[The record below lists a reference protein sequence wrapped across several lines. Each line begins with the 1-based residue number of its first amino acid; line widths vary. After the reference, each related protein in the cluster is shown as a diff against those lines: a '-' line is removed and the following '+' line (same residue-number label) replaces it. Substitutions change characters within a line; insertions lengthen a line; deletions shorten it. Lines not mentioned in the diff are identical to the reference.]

1 MTSCLRN
8 LLLAV
13 FLFMMVPAF
22 AQPSL
27 EKMQQKLLGEKANT
41 PQSYYRVELLN
52 KNKTQASIFFSSDR
66 MPEKAG
72 LQTWFKEKLELR
84 PGMDALLEGSQ
95 PTDYF
100 GASINKVQQ
109 YFKGIKV
116 EHGVVTTV
124 AKAGKVQL
132 LQLEFYTIKDDLA
145 VAPLITEEAAFQ
157 IATRHIA
164 ADKYS
169 WDLNKHGDPNFEKHK
184 AELVIVE
191 DMIDEPGKMCLA
203 YKCDIYAISPLS
215 RDYIYVNAA
224 NGHIVFK
231 DAIIRHVASNRFQKN
246 KTTDANLTVTENN
259 QHTKQPLLKQ
269 LVQQPGLNRVLAN
282 ATGWGDTRYSGRRYI
297 TTNLFQA
304 NSYELKETGRGNN
317 TEIETININ
326 KDSSTAT
333 YTAFV
338 DDNNRWT
345 TAEFDDPWY
354 NNMAL
359 DIHWA
364 TEQIVDYWWKVH
376 GRKSFDNANAKMW
389 NLVHFKT
396 DFDNAF
402 WDQGVMWYG
411 DGSFTPGKF
420 KPLASIDVCGHEIGH
435 AVCEKTAALVY
446 ARESGALN
454 EGFSD
459 IWGACIDNYVKDT
472 VVKKP
477 YLIGDEIMAT
487 TLALRS
493 MADPHAFN
501 NPDTYLDTAFFW
513 KKATI
518 EACPVPDGSA
528 TGNDD
533 CGVHYNSGVLSKW
546 FYLISNGGSGTNGNH
561 ENYNVTG
568 MGFPKSERIAFF
580 TEQILTPNSGYGAAR
595 SASMNAVWIL
605 ASSPNTLG
613 ITFADTATLA
623 KAWRGVGVGD
633 SVFNEINT
641 PIFDTSLFTT
651 VAVGKYG
658 YIWAGT
664 ANRGL
669 YKYNGAVWQKAPVLL
684 NHNIAD
690 IKADK
695 DGGIWIA
702 QFGRTGAQALNGGID
717 YFPDSSF
724 TFKQFSTSEGV
735 PTRNVRS
742 LFLDNYLVPDTLTMV
757 TDTFKRVWAACF
769 SDITGSV
776 TRNGNAVRGLPS
788 PVTDTLKYF
797 KKILNVDAQAIT
809 YCQTI
814 AGSKDEVWVFVS
826 MSTPD
831 TNKIIRYRRS
841 DTAYLGAYDLT
852 NSPFPQNFNVK
863 AMYYDSVWKK
873 WWVGMGSGGVYIYNE
888 QSPGW
893 TQINFPTIFPA
904 GTIVNNNAIIGDVRG
919 NIYIGT
925 NKGYIFCGDENA
937 TGPVNAYDSTQYKRF
952 TNLDG
957 LPANNVKALAIDYRA
972 ARLVVA
978 TDSGIIFKYTLCR
991 NCINSGPSYTTA
1003 AGLWNNPGIW
1013 NTNSVPGLNTNV
1025 VVQHA
1030 ITIPQDAS
1038 CNSIKIQAPGTITV
1052 SPGVNLKVNGVN
1064 YTATGQ
1070 H

>member
-1 MTSCLRN
+1 MKGVLNN
-8 LLLAV
+8 LLFVLGM
-13 FLFMMVPAF
+13 LFTVPVL

-27 EKMQQKLLGEKANT
+27 QKMQQKLAVEKQNT
-41 PQSYYRVELLN
+41 AQSFYRVEMLN
-52 KNKTQASIFFSSDR
+52 KTKTQASVVFSADM
-66 MPEKAG
+66 MPQKAEVKG
-72 LQTWFKEKLELR
+72 WLKENLELR
-84 PGMDALLEGSQ
+84 SGIDLLMESTTI
-95 PTDYF
+95 TDYF
-100 GASINKVQQ
+100 GAAINKIQQ

-116 EHGVVTTV
+116 EHGVISQVSSS
-124 AKAGKVQL
+124 GKVQL
-132 LQLEFYTIKDDLA
+132 LQMEFYSISDELS
-145 VAPLITEEAAFQ
+145 VSPVITEEAAFE
-157 IATRHIA
+157 IAKRHVA

-169 WDLNKHGDPNFEKHK
+169 WDLNKHNDPGFAKHK
-184 AELVIVE
+184 ADLVIVE

-231 DAIIRHVASNRFQKN
+231 DAIIRHAASDRFSAK
-246 KTTDANLTVTENN
+246 KTATENPVN
-259 QHTKQPLLKQ
+259 QPMHIEQRKTPVLKQ
-269 LVQQPGLNRVLAN
+269 SVVLQQGNRVMAN
-282 ATGWGDTRYSGRRYI
+282 ATGWGNTRYSGKRYI
-297 TTNLFQA
+297 TTNLFQP
-304 NSYELKETGRGNN
+304 NSYELTETGRGDN
-317 TEIETININ
+317 TAIETININ
-326 KDSSTAT
+326 NDSSTAT
-333 YTAFV
+333 STAFV
-338 DDNNRWT
+338 DTDNMWT
-345 TAEFDDPWY
+345 TAEYDDPWF

-376 GRKSFDNANAKMW
+376 GRKSYDNANAKMH
-389 NLVHFKT
+389 NLVHFKS

-402 WDQGVMWYG
+402 WEGGAMWYG

-446 ARESGALN
+446 ARESGAVN

-459 IWGACIDNYVKDT
+459 IWAACIDNYVKDT
-472 VVKKP
+472 VTKKP
-477 YLIGDEIMAT
+477 FLIADEIMAST
-487 TLALRS
+487 VALRS
-493 MADPHAFN
+493 MADPHSFN
-501 NPDTYLDTAFFW
+501 DADTYLDTTFFW
-513 KKATI
+513 KKTSI
-518 EACPVPDGSA
+518 EACPVPDGSE
-528 TGNDD
+528 TGNDF
-533 CGVHYNSGVLSKW
+533 CGVHYNSGVLNKW
-546 FYLISNGGSGTNGNH
+546 FYLITNGGSGSNGNGD
-561 ENYNVTG
+561 NYNVTG
-568 MGFPKSERIAFF
+568 MGFTKTERIAFF
-580 TEQILTPNSGYGAAR
+580 TEQILTPNSGYGATR
-595 SASMNAVWIL
+595 NASLNAVSIL
-605 ASSPNTLG
+605 AASNSLG
-613 ITFADTATLA
+613 ITYADTATIT
-623 KAWRGVGVGD
+623 KAWRAVGVAD

-641 PIFDTSLFTT
+641 PIFDTSLFTA

-669 YKYNGAVWQKAPVLL
+669 YKFDGAVWQKAPVLL

-690 IKADK
+690 IKTDK

-724 TFKQFSTSEGV
+724 NFKQFSTSEGLA
-735 PTRNVRS
+735 TRNVRS
-742 LFLDNYLVPDTLTMV
+742 LYIDNSAPADSNTTAI
-757 TDTFKRVWAACF
+757 DTFKRVWAACF

-776 TRNGNAVRGLPS
+776 TRNGAAVRGLAS

-797 KKILNVDAQAIT
+797 KKILNVPTQTIT

-814 AGSKDEVWVFVS
+814 AGSKNEVWVYAS
-826 MSTPD
+826 MNTPD
-831 TNKIIRYRRS
+831 TNRIIRYRTK
-841 DTAYLGAYDLT
+841 DTAYLGSFDSS
-852 NSPFPQNFNVK
+852 NSLFPKNFNVK

-873 WWVGMGSGGVYIYNE
+873 WWVGMATGGVYIYNE

-893 TQINFPTIFPA
+893 SHINFPTIFPA

-925 NKGYIFCGDENA
+925 NNGYIFCGDENA

-972 ARLVVA
+972 ARLVIA

-991 NCINSGPSYTTA
+991 DCINNAPSYTTA
-1003 AGLWNNPGIW
+1003 PGLWNNPGIW
-1013 NTNSVPGLNTNV
+1013 NTNRIPGLNTNV

-1030 ITIPQDAS
+1030 ITIPADAS
-1038 CNSIKIQAPGTITV
+1038 CNSIKIQAPGNITV
-1052 SPGVNLKVNGVN
+1052 TPGVNLKVNGVN
-1064 YTATGQ
+1064 YTATV